1 MFKFSFKLC
10 FISLF
15 LLFNIPSFSSLVA
28 QEEEKESKV
37 EDDSGSNEASTEE
50 NVEKNDEDQ
59 AVKEESEE
67 EPAGETEKEEP
78 KKTEKESEQEETI
91 PEEEEKESEVED
103 DSGSN
108 EDSTEENVE
117 KEDDDQAE
125 KEESE
130 EEPAGETEKEE
141 PKSTE
146 KESEQEETIPEEEE
160 KESEFED
167 DSSAADSM
175 AEGETAEEEAAE
187 SQKEKTEEKSAGEA
201 GAEELKVVEEMG
213 IIEEPV
219 EQAVEKTTEPEK
231 EDIEVKEKTEEV
243 TPDKP
248 VVESEESV
256 QPEPESVKIESVDTP
271 VEQAVES
278 VQDQGPQGL
287 DRIELQEQDTTL
299 VKTDD
304 VGKKLKEVLKQAKA
318 IGKDINNIADRLREI
333 RNKLHAKYHNDVDKY
348 LDELLQRMGFDSG
361 EAKGKDR
368 FKLLHSAVK
377 SEYENEW
384 EQIKKEANEIDSLE
398 NQVFEKLK
406 VLDNKYENAVQI
418 SIESRKL
425 NLNFFNVS
433 DVSKLEA
440 VLTKLQEKQ
449 QAVKKIEKEITE
461 TLEKEFNLLITLIT
475 EKFKKVDGE
484 FKELE
489 QKGRDLDAYQKTLEK
504 AEEEKR
510 NQLPKWR
517 QVIEGIVDRALDSSS
532 VVIKKTKGF
541 FDSFY
546 SKIVVF
552 INDVKEKSK
561 QTKENNES
569 IEVVVNKPGQDKTK

>member
-15 LLFNIPSFSSLVA
+15 LLLNVPNFSSLVA
-28 QEEEKESKV
+28 QEEEKES
-37 EDDSGSNEASTEE
+37 EL
-50 NVEKNDEDQ
+50 
-59 AVKEESEE
+59 
-67 EPAGETEKEEP
+67 
-78 KKTEKESEQEETI
+78 
-91 PEEEEKESEVED
+91 
-103 DSGSN
+103 
-108 EDSTEENVE
+108 
-117 KEDDDQAE
+117 
-125 KEESE
+125 
-130 EEPAGETEKEE
+130 
-141 PKSTE
+141 
-146 KESEQEETIPEEEE
+146 
-160 KESEFED
+160 ED

-187 SQKEKTEEKSAGEA
+187 SQKEKSKEKPNDESGTEELEKT
-201 GAEELKVVEEMG
+201 EEIGVV
-213 IIEEPV
+213 EEPV
-219 EQAVEKTTEPEK
+219 EQVVEKTTEPEK

-256 QPEPESVKIESVDTP
+256 QPEPETVKVESVDTP
-271 VEQAVES
+271 VEQTVES
-278 VQDQGPQGL
+278 VQDEGSKSL
-287 DRIELQEQDTTL
+287 DKITLQEQGAAL

-425 NLNFFNVS
+425 NLDVFNVS

-449 QAVKKIEKEITE
+449 QDIKKIEEEITKTFE
-461 TLEKEFNLLITLIT
+461 NEFNLLITQIT

-489 QKGRDLDAYQKTLEK
+489 QKGRDLDAYQKALEK

-517 QVIEGIVDRALDSSS
+517 QVVEDIVDRALDYSSL
-532 VVIKKTKGF
+532 VAKKTKGF
-541 FDSFY
+541 FNSFS
-546 SKIVVF
+546 SKIIVF
-552 INDVKEKSK
+552 IRDVKEKSK
-561 QTKENNES
+561 QTKEKN
-569 IEVVVNKPGQDKTK
+569 GDL